1 MAGSRTLKLSILAD
15 VDQLRRNLGSGSQEV
30 ESFAG
35 RVSDFGKKAALAFG
49 AATAAAGVY
58 AAKLAVDGVK
68 AAIED
73 EAAQL
78 RLATAIQSVTN
89 ASDATIRATE
99 QWITKQGVLLGFSD
113 DQLRPA
119 LSRLVR
125 STKDVEEA
133 QKLTSLAM
141 DISVATGKSLET
153 VTNALGKAVDGNT
166 TSLGRLGLGFEQS
179 ELKGKTLSDLL
190 PTLQARFQ
198 GAATQGAD
206 TLQGRMDRLKLAF
219 DEAKETVGAYI
230 LQALTPLVSYLATQV
245 LPRISEFST
254 QLTTAL
260 KPVVQDL
267 AAVFN
272 TVILPALRA
281 TNDFIRDYLA
291 PILGNLLRPIVDGLI
306 NAWNSVAGAV
316 SRNKEELQP
325 FVDLLRVLLNFIK
338 NDFAPTVGTIL
349 GTLLSV
355 IGDVAGAVIE
365 IYATA
370 AGKISGFIN
379 STYNKFVD
387 FRDDV
392 RSLASSMFTPLVDG
406 MKAVLNTIIGLWNRI
421 DYKIVVEIPDWV
433 PVIGGNRYVSPDLFP
448 DIPFLAEGG
457 IVTKP
462 TLAMIGEAGP
472 EAVIPLD
479 RAGGAMGGINIT
491 VNGAIDPESTA
502 RQIIQ
507 ILNASSYRGT
517 LGAGA
522 LVG

>member
-30 ESFAG
+30 EGFAG

-99 QWITKQGVLLGFSD
+99 QWITKQGLLLGFSD

-267 AAVFN
+267 ASVFN
-272 TVILPALRA
+272 NVILPALKA
-281 TNDFIRDYLA
+281 VNDFLRDYLV
-291 PILGNLLRPIVDGLI
+291 PILGNILGPVVEGLI
-306 NAWNSVAGAV
+306 NAWNSVAGAI
-316 SRNKEELQP
+316 SRNREELQP
-325 FVDLLRVLLNFIK
+325 FVDVLKILLNFIK
-338 NDFAPTVGTIL
+338 NEFAPTVGVIL
-349 GTLLSV
+349 GTLLTT
-355 IGDVAGAVIE
+355 IGQVAGAIID

-370 AGKISGFIN
+370 AGKISSFIN
-379 STYNKFVD
+379 ATYNKFVD
-387 FRDDV
+387 FKEDV
-392 RSLASSMFTPLVDG
+392 QSLATTMFSPLVNA
-406 MKAVLNTIIGLWNRI
+406 MKGVLNTIIALWNKL
-421 DYKIVVEIPDWV
+421 DFKVTFTVPSWV
-433 PVIGGNRYVSPDLFP
+433 PVIGGDSWNSPDLFP